1 MAKQIK
7 MKDIADALGVS
18 TVTVSKALSDK
29 DGVSEAVKKTI
40 KAKAEELGYAYHPVF
55 KKQGESTSGNIG
67 IIVADCFFEENTFY
81 SNLYAKIVKEL
92 NKRHYSAI
100 LEVISAS
107 SQEQRVLPEMIQTEK
122 VEGLIILGQMK
133 KEYITEIARS
143 KIKYV
148 LMDFYNDEFENGAV
162 VGDNVYG
169 AYLLTKYL
177 IANGHTKIGFVGN
190 IRSTSSIL
198 DRYLGYYKA
207 LIEHDIEL
215 DKNWIIDDR
224 DENGS
229 FIYLKLPEK
238 MPTAFVCNCDEVA
251 FNLIQEL
258 KEKKYQIPHDI
269 SVVGFDDFIYATL
282 SKPQL
287 TTFRIDQENMA
298 ESAVESILKEI
309 SQPNY
314 KARRIIISGKII
326 IRDSV
331 KNIAVGRI

>member
-92 NKRHYSAI
+92 NKRHFSAI
-100 LEVISAS
+100 LEVISAG

-169 AYLLTKYL
+169 SYLLTEYL

-269 SVVGFDDFIYATL
+269 SVVGFDDFVYATL

-331 KNIAVGRI
+331 RNIAVGRI

>member
-1 MAKQIK
+1 MAKTIK

-29 DGVSEAVKKTI
+29 DGVSEAVKETI
-40 KAKAEELGYAYHPVF
+40 KAKAEELGYQHHSVL
-55 KKQGESTSGNIG
+55 KKQGDNMSGNIG
-67 IIVADCFFEENTFY
+67 IIVAECFFEENTYY

-100 LEVISAS
+100 LEVISAATQDS
-107 SQEQRVLPEMIQTEK
+107 LVLPEMLRTGK

-133 KEYITEIARS
+133 KEYISEIAGS

-148 LMDFYNDEFENGAV
+148 LMDFYNDEFDNGAV

-169 AYLLTKYL
+169 TYLLTEYL
-177 IANGHTKIGFVGN
+177 ISNGHKKIGFIGN

-207 LIEHDIEL
+207 LIENNIEL
-215 DKNWIIDDR
+215 NKDWILDDR
-224 DENGS
+224 DEKGS
-229 FIYLKLPEK
+229 FIPLNLPEK
-238 MPTAFVCNCDEVA
+238 MPTAFVCNCDQVA

-258 KEKKYQIPHDI
+258 KDRNYKIPQDI
-269 SVVGFDDFIYATL
+269 SVVGFDDFVYATI

-298 ESAVESILKEI
+298 ESAVESVLKEI
-309 SQPNY
+309 ARPDY
-314 KARRIIISGKII
+314 KVGRIVISGKVI

-331 KNIAVGRI
+331 QNIAKN

>member
-169 AYLLTKYL
+169 SYLLTKYL

-269 SVVGFDDFIYATL
+269 SVVGFDDFVYATL

-331 KNIAVGRI
+331 RNIAIGRI